1 VIRRSTGVKEEGA
14 VGLVD
19 GKVALITGAGSGQG
33 KASVKVF
40 VREGAKVIACDVSG
54 AEKDTAAEVGGDV
67 LPVNCDVS
75 NEDAVA
81 AAFKAGKEEYGR
93 IDAVLNVAGIG
104 MGGLVQDFDVETYF
118 KETNVNLLGVFLG
131 MKYAFRTFLDQ
142 GDGGAIVNWSS
153 AGGLN
158 ASAGSGAYTASKHG
172 VVGATKTASIEGGP
186 HRIRVNAI
194 CPGFMLS
201 EIMGQNGLNSPQGP
215 ELLKKATLGRGGEP
229 IETAEVGVF
238 LASDR
243 ASFVNGAI
251 IPVDGGW
258 CARLA

>member
-1 VIRRSTGVKEEGA
+1 

-33 KASVKVF
+33 KASVKAF

-54 AEKDTAAEVGGDV
+54 AEKDTASEVGSDV

-75 NEDAVA
+75 SEASVA
-81 AAFKAGKEEYGR
+81 AAFKAGKEEFGR

-104 MGGLVQDFDVETYF
+104 IGGLTADFDAEKYM
-118 KETNVNLLGVFLG
+118 KEMGVNLLGVFLG
-131 MKYAFRTFLDQ
+131 MKYAFRTFLEQ
-142 GDGGAIVNWSS
+142 GDGGWSS

-158 ASAGSGAYTASKHG
+158 ASGGSGVYTASKHG
-172 VVGATKTASIEGGP
+172 VVGATKAASIEGGP
-186 HRIRVNAI
+186 HGIRVNAI
-194 CPGFMLS
+194 CPGFILS

-215 ELLKKATLGRGGEP
+215 ALLKKASLGRGGEP
-229 IETAEVGVF
+229 GETAEVGVF
-238 LASDR
+238 LCSDR

-258 CARLA
+258 AARLY